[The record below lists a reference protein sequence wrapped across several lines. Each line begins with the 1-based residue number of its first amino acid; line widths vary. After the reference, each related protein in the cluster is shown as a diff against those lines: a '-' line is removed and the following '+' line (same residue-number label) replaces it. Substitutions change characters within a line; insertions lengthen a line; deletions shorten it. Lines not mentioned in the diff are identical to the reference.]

1 MNKEQLNK
9 IDEEF
14 GIIKLLEDLIT
25 VVSDT
30 DILDTDDVEN
40 FYRNED
46 RIINSQKIDNAWK
59 ALNLKGKLASIF
71 HSKLQEAI
79 KDERERI
86 IQMIDKF
93 KVSDSNDVL
102 KYFAENGCQ
111 EDIATVLDMLKL
123 ADVQNKLIEDIT
135 KPLQTNN
142 TNI

>member
-1 MNKEQLNK
+1 MTKEQLNK

-71 HSKLQEAI
+71 HSKLQEAYELGREEAYDFLTQQYEVSKRI
-79 KDERERI
+79 EDRIRKDERERI
-86 IQMIDKF
+86 KP
-93 KVSDSNDVL
+93 KRYCSRECYRETL
-102 KYFAENGCQ
+102 KKRAS
-111 EDIATVLDMLKL
+111 KL
-123 ADVQNKLIEDIT
+123 ST
-135 KPLQTNN
+135 G
-142 TNI
+142 